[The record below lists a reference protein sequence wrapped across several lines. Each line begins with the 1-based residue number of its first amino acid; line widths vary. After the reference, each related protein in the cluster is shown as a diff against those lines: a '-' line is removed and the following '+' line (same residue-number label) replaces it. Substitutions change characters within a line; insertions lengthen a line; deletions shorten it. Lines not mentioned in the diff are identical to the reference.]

1 MNHLLKFTTL
11 LVVLLMFGTISQA
24 QEVLVDVDKDYPGI
38 NTIEVSGGWLDVS
51 YTGGSDVV
59 HVEAFLQSN
68 FEKQDIVFVTLGDVL
83 KISYK
88 RESGNYSWN
97 DRSKGFIKITGPE
110 NISIQMKN
118 SSGNL
123 EIQNVTQELTKLSVT
138 SGRISAQ
145 KLKGNLDVRATS
157 GSIQVNGVSGNV
169 AAFMT
174 SGNASISSLE
184 GNLSYESTSGALTAE
199 NIKGT
204 VEVQLT
210 SGNAKLSNVGELGRL
225 RFTSGNVRAENA
237 GLGPNTSFSGSSG
250 NFRVKTNSN
259 LKDFNFDLRASSGNL
274 KVGNI
279 STGKTLEI
287 DNNSSKSIKGNITS
301 GSIVI
306 EN

>member
-1 MNHLLKFTTL
+1 MKHLLKFSSL
-11 LVVLLMFGTISQA
+11 LGLFLLLGTISQA

-38 NTIEVSGGWLDVS
+38 KTIEVSGGWLDVS
-51 YTGGSDVV
+51 YVGGSDVV

-68 FEKQDIVFVTLGDVL
+68 DDRQDIVFVTLGDVL

-97 DRSKGFIKITGPE
+97 NRSKGFINITGPE
-110 NISIQMKN
+110 NINIQIKN

-123 EIQNVTQELTKLSVT
+123 EVQNVSQDLTKLSVT

-145 KLKGNLDVRATS
+145 NLQGDLDLRATS
-157 GSIQVNGVSGNV
+157 GSIQVDGVSGSV
-169 AAFMT
+169 AAYMT
-174 SGNASISSLE
+174 SGNADISDVDGSLT
-184 GNLSYESTSGALTAE
+184 YESTSGSLTAE
-199 NIKGT
+199 TIKGA
-204 VEVQLT
+204 VEVELT
-210 SGNAKLSNVGELGRL
+210 SGNARLTDVGELGRL

-237 GLGPNTSFSGSSG
+237 GLGANTSFSGSSG
-250 NFRVKTNSN
+250 NFRVKTTSN

-274 KVGNI
+274 TVGNI

-287 DNNSSKSIKGNITS
+287 NNNSSNSIKGNITS